1 MKRLKLVFLLVSI
14 ISSTIFAQRNLSLS
28 EAIETGLKNNYD
40 IKIVKLSQQIADE
53 NNSWG
58 TAGRFPSI
66 DIGASYRNRFDHTEV
81 NDIKS
86 QTLAPYA
93 QLNWVLFNGFAI
105 FQNKYKLEDFY
116 KLSEGNTA
124 LVIENT
130 IQAIILSYYNVLL
143 EDEKLK
149 VFEQVNKLSKD
160 RYDRELLSKE
170 IGGSVT
176 FQVLQAKNSWLEDK
190 ANYLSQK
197 LAVDN
202 SVRRLNLL
210 MGEKQDIKYIFSE
223 NFNAKSVNYNLEEL
237 KQKMLENNKTLKNQ
251 YINEIIK
258 DREIAI
264 ARSSMFPKLI
274 LNSGYDQS
282 SRKQTVGDFPSSTSD
297 AYDYFANLSISLNI
311 FNGFNTKRAIEIAKI
326 QHEISKIEI
335 EEMKHKLSNSLV
347 QQLEFYNIR
356 KELLSV
362 AEENLEAA
370 KLNLEIAEEKYK
382 SGAINS
388 FNYRDIQIVYLNAS
402 TRRLNAVYNLKETN
416 TELARLTGSIIT
428 EK

>member
-1 MKRLKLVFLLVSI
+1 MKKLIFLLATLITTVAFS
-14 ISSTIFAQRNLSLS
+14 QNQLSLS
-28 EAIETGLKNNYD
+28 EAIELGLKNNYD
-40 IKIVKLSQQIADE
+40 IKIIKLSQQIADE

-58 TAGRFPSI
+58 TVGRFPSI
-66 DIGASYRNRFDHTEV
+66 DIGVGYRNRFDHTEA

-105 FQNKYKLEDFY
+105 FQNKYRLEDFY

-190 ANYLSQK
+190 ANFLSQK
-197 LAVDN
+197 LSVEN

-210 MGEKQDIKYIFSE
+210 MGEKKDVKYVFSE
-223 NFNAKSVNYNLEEL
+223 NFDVEFIEYEFEDL
-237 KQKMLENNKTLKNQ
+237 KQKMLANNKTLKNQ
-251 YINEIIK
+251 YINAIIK

-282 SRKQTVGDFPSSTSD
+282 TRKQTIDDFPSSTSD
-297 AYDYFANLSISLNI
+297 AYDYYANLSISLNI

-326 QHEISKIEI
+326 QHEISKIQV
-335 EEMKHKLSNSLV
+335 EEMEHKLSNTLI
-347 QQLEFYNIR
+347 QQLELYNIR
-356 KELLSV
+356 KEILSV
-362 AEENLEAA
+362 TEENVEAA
-370 KLNLEIAEEKYK
+370 KLNFEIAEEKYK

-402 TRRLNAVYNLKETN
+402 TRRLNAVYSLKETN

-428 EK
+428 EKQ

>member
-1 MKRLKLVFLLVSI
+1 MKKLKLIFLIVTAITSV
-14 ISSTIFAQRNLSLS
+14 TFAQTSLSLS
-28 EAIETGLKNNYD
+28 EAIEVGLKNNYD

-58 TAGRFPSI
+58 AAGRFPSI
-66 DIGASYRNRFDHTEV
+66 DIGASSSNRFDHAELNEIT
-81 NDIKS
+81 S

-93 QLNWVLFNGFAI
+93 QLNWVLFNGLSI
-105 FQNKYKLEDFY
+105 FQNKSKLEDFY

-124 LVIENT
+124 LVIENS
-130 IQAIILSYYNVLL
+130 IQAIILAYYNVLL
-143 EDEKLK
+143 ENETLK
-149 VFEQVNKLSKD
+149 VFEQVNELSKD
-160 RYDRELLSKE
+160 RYDRELLSKD
-170 IGGSVT
+170 IGSSVT

-190 ANYLSQK
+190 ANYLTQK
-197 LAVDN
+197 LVVDN

-210 MGEKQDIKYIFSE
+210 MGEKEDITYEFSE
-223 NFNAKSVNYNLEEL
+223 NFDVELSEYKFENLKL
-237 KQKMLENNKTLKNQ
+237 KMLDNNRTLKNQ
-251 YINEIIK
+251 YINEVIK

-264 ARSSMFPKLI
+264 ARSSMFPKVT

-282 SRKQTVGDFPSSTSD
+282 SRKQTIDDFPSTTSD
-297 AYDYFANLSISLNI
+297 AYDYYANLSISLNI

-326 QHEISKIEI
+326 QHDISKIEV
-335 EEMKHKLSNSLV
+335 EEMEHTLLNSLS
-347 QQLEFYNIR
+347 QNLELYNIR
-356 KELLSV
+356 KEILSLT
-362 AEENLEAA
+362 EENLEAA
-370 KLNLEIAEEKYK
+370 KLNFEIAEDKYK

>member
-1 MKRLKLVFLLVSI
+1 MKKINSLFLLLTVITSF
-14 ISSTIFAQRNLSLS
+14 TFAQTSLSLS
-28 EAIETGLKNNYD
+28 EAIEVGLKNNYD
-40 IKIVKLSQQIADE
+40 IKIVKLSQQMADE

-58 TAGRFPSI
+58 AAGRFPSI
-66 DIGASYRNRFDHTEV
+66 DIGASSINRFDHTEI
-81 NDIKS
+81 NEITS

-93 QLNWVLFNGFAI
+93 QLNWVLFNGLSI

-130 IQAIILSYYNVLL
+130 IQAIILAYFNVLL
-143 EDEKLK
+143 ENETLK
-149 VFEQVNKLSKD
+149 VFDQVNKLSKD
-160 RYDRELLSKE
+160 RYDRELLSKD
-170 IGGSVT
+170 IGSSVT

-190 ANYLSQK
+190 ANFLSQK
-197 LAVDN
+197 LVVGN

-210 MGEKQDIKYIFSE
+210 MGEKEDITYNFSE
-223 NFNAKSVNYNLEEL
+223 NFDVELNEYKFEDL
-237 KQKMLENNKTLKNQ
+237 KQKMLANNKTLKNQ
-251 YINEIIK
+251 YINEVIK

-264 ARSSMFPKLI
+264 ARSSMFPKI
-274 LNSGYDQS
+274 SLNSGYDQS
-282 SRKQTVGDFPSSTSD
+282 SRKQTIDDFPSTTSD
-297 AYDYFANLSISLNI
+297 AYDYYANLSISLNI

-326 QHEISKIEI
+326 QYDISKIEV
-335 EEMKHKLSNSLV
+335 EEMEHTLLNSLT
-347 QQLEFYNIR
+347 QNLELYNIR
-356 KELLSV
+356 KEILSLT
-362 AEENLEAA
+362 EENLEAA
-370 KLNLEIAEEKYK
+370 KLNFEIAEDKYK

>member
-1 MKRLKLVFLLVSI
+1 MKKLKLIFLIVTAITSV
-14 ISSTIFAQRNLSLS
+14 TFAQTSLSLS
-28 EAIETGLKNNYD
+28 EAIEVGLKNNYD

-58 TAGRFPSI
+58 AAGRFPSI
-66 DIGASYRNRFDHTEV
+66 DIGASSSNRFDHAELNEIT
-81 NDIKS
+81 S

-93 QLNWVLFNGFAI
+93 QLNWVLFNGLSI
-105 FQNKYKLEDFY
+105 FQNKSKLEDFY

-124 LVIENT
+124 LVIENS
-130 IQAIILSYYNVLL
+130 IQAIILAYYNVLL
-143 EDEKLK
+143 ENETLK
-149 VFEQVNKLSKD
+149 VFEQVNELSKD
-160 RYDRELLSKE
+160 RYDRELLSKD
-170 IGGSVT
+170 IGSSVT

-190 ANYLSQK
+190 ANYLTQK
-197 LAVDN
+197 LVVDN

-210 MGEKQDIKYIFSE
+210 MGEKEDITYEFSE
-223 NFNAKSVNYNLEEL
+223 NFDVELSEYKFENLKL
-237 KQKMLENNKTLKNQ
+237 KMLDNNKTLKNQ
-251 YINEIIK
+251 YINEVIK

-264 ARSSMFPKLI
+264 ARSSMFPKVT

-282 SRKQTVGDFPSSTSD
+282 SRKQTIDDFPSTTSD
-297 AYDYFANLSISLNI
+297 AYDYYANLSISLNI

-326 QHEISKIEI
+326 QHDISKIEV
-335 EEMKHKLSNSLV
+335 EEMEHTLLNSLS
-347 QQLEFYNIR
+347 QNLELYNIR
-356 KELLSV
+356 KEILSLT
-362 AEENLEAA
+362 EENLEAA
-370 KLNLEIAEEKYK
+370 KLNFEIAEDKYK